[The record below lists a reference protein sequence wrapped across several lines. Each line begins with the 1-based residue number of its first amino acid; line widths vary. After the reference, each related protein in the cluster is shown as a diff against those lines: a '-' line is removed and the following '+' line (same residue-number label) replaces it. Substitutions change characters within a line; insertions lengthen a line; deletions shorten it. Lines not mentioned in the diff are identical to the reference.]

1 MLKKLKSRG
10 VPTAVYYPKPL
21 HMQDAFRTLG
31 YMRGDF
37 PISERIADSIFSVPM
52 HPYLS
57 EEDQDYIVKAI
68 VE

>member
-1 MLKKLKSRG
+1 
-10 VPTAVYYPKPL
+10 
-21 HMQDAFRTLG
+21 
-31 YMRGDF
+31 MRGDF